1 VDNPP
6 KRNYDKY
13 NSINVLQYLYQKGDK
28 VMVFLVLALI
38 IAIFAVL
45 FALQNTAP
53 ITISI
58 FMWEIPGSLALV
70 LLVALALGVVIAF
83 LAYLPSLIRNK
94 MNLSRQRKKI
104 AVLEKSLVEKQ
115 ATVEELQLKL
125 NPPVV
130 APQPSIAASDSPTP
144 PLSPY
149 ARSYGSFSP
158 QTPLEASEPVDTSSD
173 SSPTPSD

>member
-1 VDNPP
+1 
-6 KRNYDKY
+6 
-13 NSINVLQYLYQKGDK
+13 
-28 VMVFLVLALI
+28 MVFLVLALI
-38 IAIFAVL
+38 IAICAVL

-94 MNLSRQRKKI
+94 MNLTRQRKKI
-104 AVLEKSLVEKQ
+104 ATLEKSLVEKQ
-115 ATVEELQLKL
+115 TLVEELQLKL
-125 NPPVV
+125 NPPVP
-130 APQPSIAASDSPTP
+130 APQPPVPAADSPAP

-149 ARSYGSFSP
+149 AGSYGSFSP
-158 QTPLEASEPVDTSSD
+158 QTPIEASEPVDSSSD
-173 SSPTPSD
+173 SSSTPGE

>member
-1 VDNPP
+1 
-6 KRNYDKY
+6 
-13 NSINVLQYLYQKGDK
+13 
-28 VMVFLVLALI
+28 MVFLVLALI

-94 MNLSRQRKKI
+94 MNLTRQRKKI
-104 AVLEKSLVEKQ
+104 ATLEKSLVEKQ
-115 ATVEELQLKL
+115 TLVEELQLKL
-125 NPPVV
+125 NPPVS
-130 APQPSIAASDSPTP
+130 APQPAVPATDSPTP

-149 ARSYGSFSP
+149 AGSYGSSSP
-158 QTPLEASEPVDTSSD
+158 QTPFEASKPVDSSSD
-173 SSPTPSD
+173 SSPTPGE

>member
-1 VDNPP
+1 
-6 KRNYDKY
+6 
-13 NSINVLQYLYQKGDK
+13 
-28 VMVFLVLALI
+28 MVFLVLALI

-104 AVLEKSLVEKQ
+104 AALEKSLVEKLAQ
-115 ATVEELQLKL
+115 VEELQLKL
-125 NPPVV
+125 NPPVA
-130 APQPSIAASDSPTP
+130 APQPSIPAPESAAP

-149 ARSYGSFSP
+149 AGSHSSFSP
-158 QTPLEASEPVDTSSD
+158 QTPLEASEPVDNSSD
-173 SSPTPSD
+173 SGSTPSD

>member
-1 VDNPP
+1 
-6 KRNYDKY
+6 
-13 NSINVLQYLYQKGDK
+13 
-28 VMVFLVLALI
+28 MVFLVLALV

-104 AVLEKSLVEKQ
+104 AALEKSLVEKQ
-115 ATVEELQLKL
+115 AKVEELQLKL
-125 NPPVV
+125 TPPVS
-130 APQPSIAASDSPTP
+130 APQPPITAPDSVTP

-149 ARSYGSFSP
+149 AGSYGSLSP
-158 QTPLEASEPVDTSSD
+158 QTPVEASEPLDSSSD
-173 SSPTPSD
+173 SSKTPAD

>member
-1 VDNPP
+1 
-6 KRNYDKY
+6 
-13 NSINVLQYLYQKGDK
+13 
-28 VMVFLVLALI
+28 MVFLVLALI

-94 MNLSRQRKKI
+94 MNLTRQRKKI
-104 AVLEKSLVEKQ
+104 TALEKSLVEKQ
-115 ATVEELQLKL
+115 TLVDELQLKL
-125 NPPVV
+125 NPPVS
-130 APQPSIAASDSPTP
+130 APQPPVPAADSPTP

-149 ARSYGSFSP
+149 AGSYGSFSP
-158 QTPLEASEPVDTSSD
+158 QTPTEASAPVDSSSD
-173 SSPTPSD
+173 SSPTPGE

>member
-1 VDNPP
+1 
-6 KRNYDKY
+6 
-13 NSINVLQYLYQKGDK
+13 
-28 VMVFLVLALI
+28 MVFLVLALI

-125 NPPVV
+125 TPVS
-130 APQPSIAASDSPTP
+130 APQPVTPAPESPTP

-149 ARSYGSFSP
+149 AGSYGSFSP
-158 QTPLEASEPVDTSSD
+158 QTPVEASEPVDSSSD
-173 SSPTPSD
+173 SNTNPSD